1 MSKNQKIV
9 GLTGQPNVGKTTLF
23 NALTGMSQRIGNWP
37 GVTVEKKEGIL
48 KYKDTEFNIVDLPG
62 IYSLKSDSL
71 DQKIARDFIIENE
84 DSILVDVIDTNNI
97 NRNLYLTLQLIELGR
112 SPIVC
117 LNFIDEVEKHD
128 VKLDEKKLSEKLG
141 GLPVIK
147 TSARYKIGI
156 EDLKEAI
163 YNYKPIS
170 CEIKYSE
177 LLENAIEKIVDKL
190 DEYLTNIDE
199 KFKKVPKRYLALS
212 FLEGDPE
219 VVELFKKNGELLSH
233 ANRIKEEIER
243 EIKHDVESYVVEQRY
258 KKADEILKGIWTES
272 IVYDDIDKILLHPI
286 YGFVIF
292 AFIMY
297 ILYSFVIGV
306 GDIFIEYIEMFF
318 EYLGGY
324 VGGIVPEPYTGVVVD
339 GIIGGVGGV
348 LVFFPYIAFMML
360 SLAILE
366 DCGYLSRVTALF
378 HKMMAKIG
386 LSGGSTIPIM
396 VSFGCAVP
404 GLMATR
410 SISDPMKRLI
420 TILVAPLAP
429 CAARFVVIGFMATAF
444 FSQYANLFALSIL
457 LISLSLMGIIAYLI
471 SKFIVKGKPEEPI
484 FELPPYRLPDWN
496 YILKRTWAYSKS
508 FLKRAGTII
517 LAGSIL
523 FYYLLNY
530 PNPDNSYGMML
541 GKMLESITLLMGI
554 DWRGAL
560 ALIFGIIAKELVVST
575 LEIAYNGNIVG
586 ALTPLKAFVLTL
598 VTVVYIPCLATVATL
613 HYETNNL
620 KWTLFAVGYNL
631 ALATTLGIVAYNIG
645 RLLGFS

>member
-1 MSKNQKIV
+1 MSINQKIV
-9 GLTGQPNVGKTTLF
+9 ALVGQPNVGKTTLF
-23 NALTGMSQRIGNWP
+23 NALTGMTQRVGNWP
-37 GVTVEKKEGIL
+37 GVTVEKKEGVL

-71 DQKIARDFIIENE
+71 DQKISRDFIIENE

-112 SPIVC
+112 SPIIC
-117 LNFIDEVEKHD
+117 LNFIDETEKHD
-128 VKLDEKKLSEKLG
+128 AKIDEKKLSKKLG

-147 TSARYKIGI
+147 TSGRYKIGI
-156 EDLKEAI
+156 EDLKETI
-163 YNYKPIS
+163 YNYKPVS

-177 LLENAIEKIVDKL
+177 LLENAIEKIMNNL
-190 DEYLTNIDE
+190 DEYITNIDE
-199 KFKKVPKRYLALS
+199 KFKKVPKRYLALA

-219 VVELFKKNGELLSH
+219 VVELFKKNEDLLNH
-233 ANRIKEEIER
+233 ANKIKEEIER
-243 EIKHDVESYVVEQRY
+243 EIKHDIESYVVEQRY
-258 KKADEILKGIWTES
+258 NKADEILKGIWTEN
-272 IVYDDIDKILLHPI
+272 IVYDDVDKILLHPI

-297 ILYSFVIGV
+297 ILYSFVMGL
-306 GDIFIEYIEMFF
+306 GNIFIGPIEMLF
-318 EYLGGY
+318 EYLGEY
-324 VGGIVPEPYTGVVVD
+324 VGRMLPEAYRGVVVD

-378 HKMMAKIG
+378 HNVMAKIG
-386 LSGGSTIPIM
+386 LSGSSIIPIM
-396 VSFGCAVP
+396 VSFGCTVP
-404 GLMATR
+404 GLMTTR
-410 SISDPMKRLI
+410 GMSNPMKRLI
-420 TILVAPLAP
+420 TILVAPLVP
-429 CAARFVVIGFMATAF
+429 CSARFVVIGFMATAF
-444 FSQYANLFALSIL
+444 FSQYAGLFALSIV
-457 LISLSLMGIIAYLI
+457 LISLSLMGIMAYLI
-471 SKFIVKGKPEEPI
+471 SKLIVKGEPEEPI

-496 YILKRTWAYSKS
+496 YIFKRTWAYIKS
-508 FLKRAGTII
+508 FLRRAGTVI
-517 LAGSIL
+517 LAASIL

-530 PNPDNSYGMML
+530 PNPDNSYGIML
-541 GKMLESITLLMGI
+541 GKMLEPITLLMGI
-554 DWRGAL
+554 DWRGTL
-560 ALIFGIIAKELVVST
+560 ALIFGITAKELVVST
-575 LEIAYNGNIVG
+575 MKIAYNGDIVG

-598 VTVVYIPCLATVATL
+598 VTVVYVPCLATIATI

-631 ALATTLGIVAYNIG
+631 VLATTLGIVAYNVG